1 MKRVS
6 SKGYVKALALAV
18 MVIMAALHS
27 LASAQAMERFAFSA
41 DAFAAAQRENRA
53 ILLEVHAWWCPVC
66 WMQKTALAEL
76 EKEARFKDI
85 VSFTLDY
92 DKDKSLLRQ
101 FNVQKQ
107 STLIVYKGARE
118 AGRVVGE
125 SDTSSLRKLLALLR

>member
-1 MKRVS
+1 
-6 SKGYVKALALAV
+6 
-18 MVIMAALHS
+18 
-27 LASAQAMERFAFSA
+27 
-41 DAFAAAQRENRA
+41 
-53 ILLEVHAWWCPVC
+53 
-66 WMQKTALAEL
+66 MQKTALAEL